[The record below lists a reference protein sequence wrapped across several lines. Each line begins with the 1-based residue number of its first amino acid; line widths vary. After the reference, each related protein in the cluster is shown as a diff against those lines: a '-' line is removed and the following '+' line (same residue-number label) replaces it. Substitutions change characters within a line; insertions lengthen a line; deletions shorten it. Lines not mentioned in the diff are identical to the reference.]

1 MSTALSSSSDMRREK
16 QLLPKIGQTI
26 HESIISSK
34 DDVAFGDMSKEDQMN
49 LREKRFF
56 FNNNAMTSIS
66 TSFVFVPIILTQT
79 VNLLVP
85 APIAQCEATNVDNPS
100 CACLPAGYIVC
111 A

>member
-1 MSTALSSSSDMRREK
+1 MTTALPSSFDMRRENRV
-16 QLLPKIGQTI
+16 LPKIDKTI

-34 DDVAFGDMSKEDQMN
+34 DNVAFGDMSKADQMN

-56 FNNNAMTSIS
+56 FNNNAAMTSIS
-66 TSFVFVPIILTQT
+66 TSFVFVPTILTQT

-85 APIAQCEATNVDNPS
+85 APTAPCATGK
-100 CACLPAGYIVC
+100 CALCLPAGYIVC